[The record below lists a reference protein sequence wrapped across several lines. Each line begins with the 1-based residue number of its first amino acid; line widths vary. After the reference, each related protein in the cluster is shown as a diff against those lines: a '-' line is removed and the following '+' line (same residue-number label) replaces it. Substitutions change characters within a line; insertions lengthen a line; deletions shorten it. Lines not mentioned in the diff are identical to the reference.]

1 MLDTAAYAIG
11 YSVIGVA
18 AVGVAVSVAYVGYR
32 GVLATASVATQL
44 ALLRKRGQKPKG
56 VSLREAWV
64 DSFRYGTW
72 SEIGFHLKKIFK
84 R

>member
-32 GVLATASVATQL
+32 GALATA
-44 ALLRKRGQKPKG
+44 
-56 VSLREAWV
+56 
-64 DSFRYGTW
+64 
-72 SEIGFHLKKIFK
+72 
-84 R
+84 